1 MTRSTTNKTI
11 RVSGIF
17 KLNNI
22 ALGVQS
28 VTWSAGSTFGVG
40 LTTGSLDTCLGQN
53 GFTGNI
59 PEFILFPEP
68 LTVSQYS
75 LLENNQISFWGAN

>member
-1 MTRSTTNKTI
+1 MIRSTTNKTVK
-11 RVSGIF
+11 VSGITRQ
-17 KLNNI
+17 NNI

-40 LTTGSLDTCLGQN
+40 LTTGALDTSFNQN

-68 LTVSQYS
+68 LSQCQYG
-75 LLENNQISFWGAN
+75 LLENNQIAFWGAY